1 MADYRIRLRGGGV
14 EATIAPEGELRL
26 LAEGLE
32 GFGRLDGAV
41 AMAEYALYGGGYP
54 TTRRLGSRRL
64 RLHAELAPR
73 FGTPVYRDL
82 HARLMTLLDPTVDV
96 ELYVD
101 MGGGTRLLDVIPAGD
116 GSVEVAHMGE
126 PVAAQLSFLAAEP
139 YFRAAAERHV
149 SFWQAAPMLAFPL
162 NLMAGAGTVSG
173 YYGTTNAARLQNP
186 GERVCGY
193 RLTLTAQNG
202 TVQNPS
208 VTLPGG
214 TLSLTCAIGTD
225 DEVVIDTHPR
235 QKTILVN
242 GTPSLCFTPASVFA
256 PIPRGGSTMTLSAA
270 SGIAYL
276 RAELSF
282 TPLYYGC
289 M

>member
-1 MADYRIRLRGGGV
+1 
-14 EATIAPEGELRL
+14 
-26 LAEGLE
+26 
-32 GFGRLDGAV
+32 
-41 AMAEYALYGGGYP
+41 
-54 TTRRLGSRRL
+54 
-64 RLHAELAPR
+64 
-73 FGTPVYRDL
+73 
-82 HARLMTLLDPTVDV
+82 
-96 ELYVD
+96 
-101 MGGGTRLLDVIPAGD
+101 
-116 GSVEVAHMGE
+116 MGE
-126 PVAAQLSFLAAEP
+126 PVATQLSFIAADP

-186 GERVCGY
+186 GERECGY

-242 GTPSLCFTPASVFA
+242 GAPTLCFTPASVFA